1 MGIRWCCSFWW
12 WRCWRRIIR
21 SWGHN
26 RWIHWRRRRN
36 LAVGIRW
43 WWEGI
48 VRSRGHNWWIHWRWN
63 MLRWRWIFRVTAMAF
78 AELRRELILTS
89 RTSMKESS
97 NQKKKET
104 RGEGGRRHGHA
115 LGFRGMLCMGMIGFG
130 CHLFIGLN
138 WYVGTE

>member
-1 MGIRWCCSFWW
+1 
-12 WRCWRRIIR
+12 
-21 SWGHN
+21 
-26 RWIHWRRRRN
+26 
-36 LAVGIRW
+36 
-43 WWEGI
+43 
-48 VRSRGHNWWIHWRWN
+48 

-78 AELRRELILTS
+78 AELRRELIRTS

-104 RGEGGRRHGHA
+104 RGEGGRSHGHA